1 MLDCRYIL
9 AESLCGTPWVTTLGL
24 SVLAGG
30 LLIAAFA
37 RGYTG
42 FAFSALLVASWS
54 LVAPP
59 TLGVAVAVLL
69 EVSASVLQAASVW
82 RHVDWSRVGLLL
94 AGAAIGTPFGVA
106 LLSLADADLLRALIA
121 LLLLT
126 CCCAL
131 LAGWVLKRQVGAL
144 GQAGVGA
151 VSGLVNGATAMGGMP
166 VALFLAASSVSP
178 RTMRASFIAYFFAL
192 DLFAASLMA
201 RQGILDSR
209 ALAVAVVCLPGLAM
223 GLWLGGQH
231 FLSASDAQFR
241 RQTLWLLILLAAI
254 GLVRAAIIG

>member
-1 MLDCRYIL
+1 MLECGHIL
-9 AESLCGTPWVTTLGL
+9 TEGLCLTPWTTALGL
-24 SVLAGG
+24 AVLASG

-69 EVSASVLQAASVW
+69 EVSASILQATSVW

-94 AGAAIGTPFGVA
+94 VGAAGGTPFGVA
-106 LLSLADADLLRALIA
+106 LLSLANADLLRALIA
-121 LLLLT
+121 LLLLI

-131 LAGWVLKRQVGAL
+131 LAGWVLERQVGAL

-192 DLFAASLMA
+192 DIFAASLMA

-209 ALAVAVVCLPGLAM
+209 TLIVALICLPGLAM
-223 GLWLGGQH
+223 GLWLGGRH
-231 FLSASDAQFR
+231 FLRATEAQFR
-241 RQTLWLLILLAAI
+241 RQTLWVLIVLAAV
-254 GLVRAAIIG
+254 GLARAAMGG